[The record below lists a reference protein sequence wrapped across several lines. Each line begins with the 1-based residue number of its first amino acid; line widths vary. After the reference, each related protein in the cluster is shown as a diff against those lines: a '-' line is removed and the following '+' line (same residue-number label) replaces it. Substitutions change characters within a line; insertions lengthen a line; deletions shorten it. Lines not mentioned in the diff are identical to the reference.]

1 MRQSQA
7 MSGTSEGHL
16 REASRRQLAIKVCSS
31 GTMGWR
37 NSPGGVEGT
46 DRNGQR
52 ALEKAVFPGGL
63 IGTSVNLSLSLFFCH
78 FRAASAAY
86 GGTQARG
93 RIMAPA
99 ADHTATA
106 TWDLSLICDL
116 HYSSQEHQ
124 ILNSL
129 SKARD
134 RTCVLMDTS

>member
-16 REASRRQLAIKVCSS
+16 REGSRRQLAIKVCSS

-63 IGTSVNLSLSLFFCH
+63 IGTSVNLSLSLSLF
-78 FRAASAAY
+78 
-86 GGTQARG
+86 
-93 RIMAPA
+93 
-99 ADHTATA
+99 
-106 TWDLSLICDL
+106 LSF
-116 HYSSQEHQ
+116 
-124 ILNSL
+124 
-129 SKARD
+129 
-134 RTCVLMDTS
+134 